1 MDKKNKSYGL
11 ILSKK
16 ATASKPAESQLPV
29 IKKPSVFNN
38 DSSEEEDGSDWR
50 KRSLAQVGQSKVKK
64 QTKLE
69 MSRALEEDPTV
80 YQYDEVYEA
89 MEANK
94 AEQTA
99 TAAKSKKEVVSI
111 NTQLAS
117 SCICVST
124 HSHAYFLF
132 LQQYA

>member
-99 TAAKSKKEVVSI
+99 TAAKSKKEVVSSNLCYSI
-111 NTQLAS
+111 ATCKYKL
-117 SCICVST
+117 
-124 HSHAYFLF
+124 
-132 LQQYA
+132 